1 MIGYEMSMTESGIS
15 KIVSMHIDKIVSSIA
30 LVLSVINWNQIS
42 LITGSVLAIIMSIFY
57 IISIFR
63 KVQGK
68 DKKEKEK

>member
-1 MIGYEMSMTESGIS
+1 MIEYEISMTESGIS